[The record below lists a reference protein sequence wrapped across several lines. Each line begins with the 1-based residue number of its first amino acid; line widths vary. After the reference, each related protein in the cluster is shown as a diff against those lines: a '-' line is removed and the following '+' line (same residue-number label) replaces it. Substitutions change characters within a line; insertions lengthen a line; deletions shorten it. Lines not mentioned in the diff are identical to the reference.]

1 MRVAPKEGVAVAAA
15 ATDTRNGFRWGLLVA
30 GVLGFCLPLTAAV
43 LPEDR
48 ADALYHAYS
57 GGGLDVSGPSLLAR
71 KQLGKYTSLFGNYY
85 VDSISSASIDV
96 VTTASPYTEY
106 REEKTV
112 GGDFLYEKTLFNLSM
127 TNSEESDFNANS
139 AAFGI
144 SHSMFGDLTTISLGY
159 GQGWDTIRKRADKAG
174 NIDPNFKKKADRQRF
189 RLGLSQVLSKNSLID
204 LNYELV
210 TDEGYLNNPYRSVRY
225 LDGNGAYQ
233 LQAEQYPNT
242 RTSHAL
248 GLKALYYLPYRA
260 VVHGEVRGFIDTW
273 GIDALIG
280 EIGYI
285 HPLGKAWILEASYR
299 YYTQSRANFYSD
311 LFTGKAPSLDDC
323 PYCYR
328 ARDKELST
336 YYSHGIGLGASYHFA
351 RQGWGFIDKGSLN
364 VKYNYMQFNYQDFSD
379 LRAKGLTP
387 GSEPLYSFSAYVLRL
402 FVSIWY

>member
-1 MRVAPKEGVAVAAA
+1 VRVAPKEGVAVAAA

-57 GGGLDVSGPSLLAR
+57 GGGLDVSGPSILVR
-71 KQLGKYTSLFGNYY
+71 KQLGKYSSLFGNYY

-106 REEKTV
+106 REEKTA
-112 GGDFLYEKTLFNLSM
+112 GSTFLYEKTLFNLSF
-127 TNSEESDFNANS
+127 TNSEESDFSANS
-139 AAFGI
+139 ATFGI
-144 SHSMFGDLTTISLGY
+144 SHSLFGDLTTVSLGY
-159 GQGWDTIRKRADKAG
+159 GQGWDTIRRRADKAG
-174 NIDPNFKKKADRQRF
+174 NIDPDFEEKADRQRF

-204 LNYELV
+204 LNYELI

-225 LDGNGAYQ
+225 LDGSGGYQ
-233 LQAEQYPNT
+233 FQAEQYPNT

-273 GIDALIG
+273 GINAMIG
-280 EIGYI
+280 EVGYV
-285 HPLGKAWILEASYR
+285 HPLGKAWTLEASYR
-299 YYTQSRANFYSD
+299 YYTQSRADFYSD
-311 LFTGKAPSLDDC
+311 LFPRQDAQNYL
-323 PYCYR
+323 
-328 ARDKELST
+328 ARDKELGT
-336 YYSHGIGLGASYHFA
+336 YYSHGLGLGASYHFA

-364 VKYNYMQFNYQDFSD
+364 VKYNYMQFNYQDFRD
-379 LRAKGLTP
+379 LRAEGFTP
-387 GSEPLYSFSAYVLRL
+387 GTEPLYSFSAYVLRL

>member
-57 GGGLDVSGPSLLAR
+57 GGGLDVSGPSILVR
-71 KQLGKYTSLFGNYY
+71 KQLGKYSSLFGNYY

-106 REEKTV
+106 REEKTA
-112 GGDFLYEKTLFNLSM
+112 GSTFLYEKTLFNLSF
-127 TNSEESDFNANS
+127 TNSEESDFSANS
-139 AAFGI
+139 ATFGI
-144 SHSMFGDLTTISLGY
+144 SHAMFGDLTTVSLGY
-159 GQGWDTIRKRADKAG
+159 GQGWDTIRRRADKAG
-174 NIDPNFKKKADRQRF
+174 NIDPDFEEKANRQRF

-204 LNYELV
+204 LNYELI

-225 LDGNGAYQ
+225 LDGSGGYQ
-233 LQAEQYPNT
+233 FQAEQYPNT

-260 VVHGEVRGFIDTW
+260 AVHGEVRGFIDTW
-273 GIDALIG
+273 GINAMIG
-280 EIGYI
+280 EVGYV
-285 HPLGKAWILEASYR
+285 HPLGKAWTLEASYR
-299 YYTQSRANFYSD
+299 YYTQSRADFYSD
-311 LFTGKAPSLDDC
+311 LFLRKDAQNYL
-323 PYCYR
+323 

-336 YYSHGIGLGASYHFA
+336 YYSHGLGLGASYHFA

-364 VKYNYMQFNYQDFSD
+364 VKYNYMQFNYQDFRD
-379 LRAKGLTP
+379 LRAEGFTP
-387 GSEPLYSFSAYVLRL
+387 GTEPLYSFSAYVLRL